1 MANRPSRRLDR
12 RTTATPHPEVAAERP
27 SKDQAPTPVQYPFRI
42 HFDDG
47 RTKDVHAET
56 AAEARARHKAIG
68 AITKI
73 KIIREKD
80 Q

>member
-1 MANRPSRRLDR
+1 MANRPSRRLDKR
-12 RTTATPHPEVAAERP
+12 PSADRHPEAPSERA
-27 SKDQAPTPVQYPFRI
+27 SKDQTLYPFRI

-47 RTKDVHAET
+47 RTKDVHAEN

>member
-1 MANRPSRRLDR
+1 MADRLSRRIDKRPSAD
-12 RTTATPHPEVAAERP
+12 PHPEAAAERA
-27 SKDQAPTPVQYPFRI
+27 SKDPALYPFRI

-47 RTKDVHAET
+47 RTKDVHAEN

-73 KIIREKD
+73 KIVREKD